1 MKNKGSLV
9 LMEQL
14 LMVLVFAIAAA
25 FCLQAFAL
33 SQKISRQ
40 FTQTDRASAAAQ
52 SAADAEKYMFTDVYL
67 PDLTLNP
74 GANDIKLTF
83 VSPANLAIDR
93 LDLTTKY
100 EGKFYESMSDY
111 ISDVC
116 SFYIFLI
123 RRTRQ
128 CIFILTLIKFFILSI
143 IRLRYGIYKSVEIW
157 LSIWSIIIS

>member
-52 SAADAEKYMFTDVYL
+52 SAATSCASHDAPV
-67 PDLTLNP
+67 
-74 GANDIKLTF
+74 I
-83 VSPANLAIDR
+83 
-93 LDLTTKY
+93 
-100 EGKFYESMSDY
+100 
-111 ISDVC
+111 
-116 SFYIFLI
+116 
-123 RRTRQ
+123 
-128 CIFILTLIKFFILSI
+128 
-143 IRLRYGIYKSVEIW
+143 
-157 LSIWSIIIS
+157 

>member
-52 SAADAEKYMFTDVYL
+52 SAAETLKSCSGDGAAAALLLEGSWDGEQLSVLYDENWSPVAADGVYALTAQPVSGGRIPGLGEAEIT
-67 PDLTLNP
+67 
-74 GANDIKLTF
+74 
-83 VSPANLAIDR
+83 VSSAQGEL
-93 LDLTTKY
+93 L
-100 EGKFYESMSDY
+100 FS
-111 ISDVC
+111 
-116 SFYIFLI
+116 
-123 RRTRQ
+123 
-128 CIFILTLIKFFILSI
+128 LSAAWQEVTEH
-143 IRLRYGIYKSVEIW
+143 G
-157 LSIWSIIIS
+157 